1 MFKNLKEKL
10 RRILYNMKILK
21 GAPSVQQALQLPLSE
36 DMYELIDIWKQLYT
50 GYYGEFHD
58 VQYMTVAGKRNRKRA
73 SMKLPKVISQKMA
86 TLIYNERCEVNIS
99 DQALEKQI
107 KDIFKSNRFDS
118 EFRRHLE
125 YAFAM
130 GGMTMKVYVEGGA
143 IKIAYSTADTFL
155 PLSWDNSKV
164 TEGVHMSTFSK
175 NGKYYT
181 LLEFNVWENGSYVI
195 KNELYES
202 KSSVELGV
210 KVPLNTI
217 YKDLAER
224 IELHSVKKQL
234 FVYFKPNTANNFDT
248 QSPLGISLFANSMDT
263 LKSIDIAFDSFQR
276 EFILGKKRIL
286 VPASAI
292 QMVVDPQTGKSHR
305 YFDAED
311 EVYQALEGGLDA
323 DQKITDISVEL
334 RVEEH
339 TSAINS
345 LLKVL
350 AMQIGLSVGTFTFD
364 GVGIKTATEV
374 VSEQS
379 ETFRTKQDHEV
390 NAEACIRELVDA
402 IVEIADAF
410 DIFPRVENYEVS
422 VSFDDSI
429 AEDKQAEIDRQ
440 IVLVTNGLT
449 TKVKALM
456 VVHGI
461 TEAEAI
467 VLLKEIQAEQSA
479 QAMLM
484 PEAVDILGSG
494 NPIDLTQPN
503 GNTSVEE

>member
-1 MFKNLKEKL
+1 
-10 RRILYNMKILK
+10 
-21 GAPSVQQALQLPLSE
+21 
-36 DMYELIDIWKQLYT
+36 
-50 GYYGEFHD
+50 
-58 VQYMTVAGKRNRKRA
+58 
-73 SMKLPKVISQKMA
+73 
-86 TLIYNERCEVNIS
+86 
-99 DQALEKQI
+99 
-107 KDIFKSNRFDS
+107 
-118 EFRRHLE
+118 
-125 YAFAM
+125 
-130 GGMTMKVYVEGGA
+130 
-143 IKIAYSTADTFL
+143 
-155 PLSWDNSKV
+155 
-164 TEGVHMSTFSK
+164 
-175 NGKYYT
+175 
-181 LLEFNVWENGSYVI
+181 
-195 KNELYES
+195 
-202 KSSVELGV
+202 
-210 KVPLNTI
+210 
-217 YKDLAER
+217 
-224 IELHSVKKQL
+224 
-234 FVYFKPNTANNFDT
+234 
-248 QSPLGISLFANSMDT
+248 
-263 LKSIDIAFDSFQR
+263 
-276 EFILGKKRIL
+276 
-286 VPASAI
+286 
-292 QMVVDPQTGKSHR
+292 MVVDPQTGKSHR